1 MALGILLGTVYPAQA
16 GLITVTVDI
25 GSEAS
30 ITFFN
35 PTDNRNVTVSRR
47 DVNRD
52 GKITFGLGT
61 LEREK
66 KIDTVYVCKE
76 SDGEKTYGELKLDA
90 NGNTLASLEPFNFP
104 SFTGQTTLVA
114 SIDMAAFL
122 AGGNPFTI
130 GQVLTVNDGIGESS
144 TIIFKDGSSLP
155 DNPDWS
161 RALVAS
167 LPNFTG
173 SVTVFSFDHAA
184 ATPEQSSTLILL
196 GMGVLGLVMARWFE
210 QRHKGVSYGR
220 FHEGKT

>member
-1 MALGILLGTVYPAQA
+1 MSSTIVSGFRKQERIVKRLCSPFLQIPVALGILLGTVYPAQA

-114 SIDMAAFL
+114 SRPRPAAG
-122 AGGNPFTI
+122 ARP
-130 GQVLTVNDGIGESS
+130 
-144 TIIFKDGSSLP
+144 
-155 DNPDWS
+155 
-161 RALVAS
+161 
-167 LPNFTG
+167 
-173 SVTVFSFDHAA
+173 A
-184 ATPEQSSTLILL
+184 ATRLPS
-196 GMGVLGLVMARWFE
+196 ARF
-210 QRHKGVSYGR
+210 SP
-220 FHEGKT
+220 